1 MTGVQTCAL
10 PISTFHLPSHNSISS
25 VVRPPQLR
33 HLRLAAFNK
42 LSGAVLPLLA
52 ALPHLKHI
60 YITGHDRSHGR
71 ISGKSLVGLSG
82 FPQLVQLDLYDQ
94 SVGEKEGKA
103 MSRMNGGVGVN
114 TGESV
119 GDGYASQ
126 MLDDGMSL
134 PSYFSGK
141 VSYQF

>member
-1 MTGVQTCAL
+1 
-10 PISTFHLPSHNSISS
+10 
-25 VVRPPQLR
+25 
-33 HLRLAAFNK
+33 
-42 LSGAVLPLLA
+42 
-52 ALPHLKHI
+52 
-60 YITGHDRSHGR
+60 
-71 ISGKSLVGLSG
+71 
-82 FPQLVQLDLYDQ
+82 
-94 SVGEKEGKA
+94 